1 VRAAVLLV
9 AFVGVLVVAA
19 CERDST
25 TAPPT
30 TPPPSAAPA
39 PVQAP
44 ATPRAV
50 PTVTFGDGTGAATVR
65 VEVADTKPRVER
77 GLMYRQ
83 NLPPEDGMLFLL
95 GIEQDWKFWMRNTL
109 IPLDIIF
116 IKRDLT
122 VAGVS
127 ANAEPLTES
136 MRTVGV
142 PSLYVVEVNAG
153 WAAAHHVAAGTPV
166 HVDGV
171 DLHAAL
177 R

>member
-1 VRAAVLLV
+1 VRVALLLA
-9 AFVGVLVVAA
+9 AFVVVA

-25 TAPPT
+25 TSPPT
-30 TPPPSAAPA
+30 TPPPPPTTPLPPEAAPR
-39 PVQAP
+39 
-44 ATPRAV
+44 TV
-50 PTVTFGDGTGAATVR
+50 PTVTFGSGADAATVR
-65 VEVADTKPRVER
+65 VEIADTEPKVER

-83 NLPPEDGMLFLL
+83 NMPPDDGMLFLL
-95 GIEQDWKFWMRNTL
+95 GVEKDWKFWMHNTL

-116 IKRDLT
+116 ITRDLT

-127 ANAEPLTES
+127 ANAEPMTET

-153 WAAAHHVAAGTPV
+153 WAAAHRVAAGTSV